1 MSKMVKSWNKLENSS
16 QNVFKHRK
24 HKFLIPRLTKLIKTN
39 KYRKLNEIYLENIS
53 GDFSHA
59 EDICLGLYKLM
70 ISKKN
75 LNKLIFSSN
84 TKTYINDIINYLIK
98 LNKSCLNFN
107 VIPKKNSY
115 TPVGDNSITKKVLKW
130 KIKKNIFKAAQEIN
144 SLKR

>member
-1 MSKMVKSWNKLENSS
+1 
-16 QNVFKHRK
+16 
-24 HKFLIPRLTKLIKTN
+24 
-39 KYRKLNEIYLENIS
+39 
-53 GDFSHA
+53 
-59 EDICLGLYKLM
+59 M

-98 LNKSCLNFN
+98 LNKSHLNFN

-130 KIKKNIFKAAQEIN
+130 RIKKNIFKAALEIN
-144 SLKR
+144 SLKK